1 MLAAMNQPVPPP
13 ISAPILKKRRT
24 ARVVVLVVLVCL
36 FVFVL
41 FPIVIAAIM
50 GISMFSWVKQASEIH
65 FTSYTDTFHLTILEL
80 KSEPDYFME
89 RVRVGCERGMKASVW
104 VADLKDAGIFET
116 NGADGELYYRDG
128 QPDKIRDSVLIH
140 AGSGF
145 STCDILYRIQTTS
158 TNTVWHSHM
167 MATTT
172 NDLGH
177 AEDSGG
183 VDTTLPIP
191 LTVSGVQTNWL
202 GSYQRGSEIPLAN
215 LGDYKILLSIK

>member
-1 MLAAMNQPVPPP
+1 MSQPIPPP
-13 ISAPILKKRRT
+13 IPSPVPQKNRTVKVVIL
-24 ARVVVLVVLVCL
+24 VLLVCL

-50 GISMFSWVKQASEIH
+50 GVSMLSWVKQATEIH

-80 KSEPDYFME
+80 KSDPDYFME
-89 RVRVGCERGMKASVW
+89 RVRVRCERGMKASVW

-116 NGADGELYYRDG
+116 NTANGEVYYRDG
-128 QPDKIRDSVLIH
+128 QPDRIRDSMLIQ
-140 AGSGF
+140 ADSGF

-158 TNTVWHSHM
+158 TNTIWHSHM
-167 MATTT
+167 SATAT

-177 AEDSGG
+177 TEGGGG
-183 VDTTLPIP
+183 VDTTLPVP
-191 LTVSGVQTNWL
+191 LKVSGVQTNWP